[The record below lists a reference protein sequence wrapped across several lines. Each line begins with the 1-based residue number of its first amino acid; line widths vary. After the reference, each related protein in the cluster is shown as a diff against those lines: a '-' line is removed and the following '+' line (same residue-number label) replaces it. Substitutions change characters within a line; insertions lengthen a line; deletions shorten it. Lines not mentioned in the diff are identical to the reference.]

1 MQRKRIST
9 LLRNCFMS
17 FTNIIREM
25 LTFIRELAAEKE
37 CDTAELGVWYE
48 NYDAVDFFC

>member
-1 MQRKRIST
+1 
-9 LLRNCFMS
+9 MS